1 MAEIEIEINGR
12 VQGVNFRNM
21 CKNFCD
27 KYGMIGY
34 IMNKENG
41 GVFINAQAERE
52 DLERLL
58 LWIQNNP
65 GFIMVES
72 LSYRWKKPSIS
83 YKEFSIVKERSYL
96 IDKARS
102 VVNLGKFF
110 VGKKNKNRIPEHICI
125 IPDGNR
131 RWAKEKGMSG
141 SLGHYKAGDY
151 DNLEGLF
158 SEARRLGV
166 GYISLWGFSTENWKR
181 DKKEVGAIFDLILKG
196 IEKFRKDA
204 KKNKIRFLHFGRKD
218 RLPGRL
224 RNELKE
230 LEEETKNYNDFTV
243 VLCLDYGGRDEIVRA
258 VNRII
263 KKGVKKVDEK
273 EFEQNLDSKGIPDP
287 DMIIRTS
294 GEYRTSGL
302 MPYQG
307 TYAEL
312 YFTDVYF
319 PDFDEKELRKAI
331 EEYSRRQRRFGGS

>member
-27 KYGMIGY
+27 KYGMSGY
-34 IMNKENG
+34 IMNKGNG

-110 VGKKNKNRIPEHICI
+110 VGKKNKIRIPEHICI

-131 RWAKEKGMSG
+131 RWAKEK
-141 SLGHYKAGDY
+141 
-151 DNLEGLF
+151 
-158 SEARRLGV
+158 
-166 GYISLWGFSTENWKR
+166 
-181 DKKEVGAIFDLILKG
+181 
-196 IEKFRKDA
+196 
-204 KKNKIRFLHFGRKD
+204 
-218 RLPGRL
+218 
-224 RNELKE
+224 
-230 LEEETKNYNDFTV
+230 
-243 VLCLDYGGRDEIVRA
+243 
-258 VNRII
+258 
-263 KKGVKKVDEK
+263 
-273 EFEQNLDSKGIPDP
+273 
-287 DMIIRTS
+287 
-294 GEYRTSGL
+294 
-302 MPYQG
+302 
-307 TYAEL
+307 
-312 YFTDVYF
+312 
-319 PDFDEKELRKAI
+319 
-331 EEYSRRQRRFGGS
+331 